1 LPLAAVLL
9 FLALA
14 SFVFGAS
21 RTPGPTMLALCVAA
35 ALVAAV
41 GTLLLLWALAYRRLA
56 YALTE
61 SALRIEWFGRT
72 TVVPYPAIQGIYGGQ
87 RLSGQSTP
95 SVPHWPGI
103 NVGPARVRGLGRLR
117 FFATSTDQS
126 QLTFITVEHG
136 GVIISAENPTDFQTS
151 LIAHVEQYG
160 EEHEPIT
167 WQQRPPSTVPWT
179 ALADAWLPACAGL
192 ALIALLATLAIVT
205 QRYDALPDQLPLH
218 FDASGQTSQIAPKSD
233 LLRLPLLG
241 LVCLVVNWGVGVVVH
256 ARERI
261 LGRLL
266 WLGGIVVQLVLL
278 IAVVRLVG

>member
-1 LPLAAVLL
+1 LPVAAGLL
-9 FLALA
+9 LVALA
-14 SFVFGAS
+14 CIVFGAS
-21 RTPGPTMLALCVAA
+21 RTPGPTMLALCVVA
-35 ALVAAV
+35 ALLATA
-41 GTLLLLWALAYRRLA
+41 GTLLLVWALAYRRLE

-61 SALRIEWFGRT
+61 SALRIQWLGRT

-95 SVPHWPGI
+95 TVPRWPGI

-136 GVIISAENPTDFQTS
+136 GVIISAQDPTEFQS
-151 LIAHVEQYG
+151 ALIAHVEQYG
-160 EEHEPIT
+160 EEHEPTT
-167 WQQRPPSTVPWT
+167 WHQRPPSTLPWT
-179 ALADAWLPACAGL
+179 ALADPWFPTCAAVGL
-192 ALIALLATLAIVT
+192 LALLATLAIVT

-241 LVCLVVNWGVGVVVH
+241 LLCLAVNWGLGVVVH

-278 IAVVRLVG
+278 IAVIRLVA